1 MPATGI
7 VLPDL
12 AGIAGLKPL
21 RIHVLSTFGA
31 TGQQFIR
38 SDVCPNNKV
47 WYITFSSVGF
57 NVGDVSDCLYA
68 IEDSANTRL
77 AILSMWPD
85 LVKAKTENFF
95 GAFWLLPGQKLS
107 ARFNVETTS
116 PTCWIT
122 AMGLEFSFSG

>member
-1 MPATGI
+1 MPGVGI
-7 VLPDL
+7 VIPDL
-12 AGIAGLKPL
+12 KGIAELKPL
-21 RIHVLSTFGA
+21 RIHVASTFGA
-31 TGQQFIR
+31 TGQQFVR

-47 WYITFSSVGF
+47 WYITFSSVGC
-57 NVGDVSDCLYA
+57 NGGDVSDCLYA
-68 IEDSANTRL
+68 IEDSANARL

-85 LVKAKTENFF
+85 LITGKTENFF

-107 ARFNVETTS
+107 ARFNVVTTP